1 MLGKY
6 ASLVK
11 AHMPHDAAK
20 VPHSLGDDRG
30 MPKSALTVLA
40 ENLLAVSRSA
50 KDPETRSQRG
60 IAVRAKIDQRT
71 VGRIMSAEHAA
82 GVDKVEALAG
92 VFKLQPWQLLY
103 PELDPMNPPEVP
115 TFSLAAK
122 ALAQAYDE
130 LPDGREKQ
138 DLLAQLLG
146 KLQMRYPSPG
156 PTLDEQEP
164 SAESTAPRGPGLQK
178 RGGKT
183 PARS

>member
-6 ASLVK
+6 ASMVK
-11 AHMPHDAAK
+11 AHLPLDAAK
-20 VPHSLGDDRG
+20 VPQDLGDHIG
-30 MPKSALTVLA
+30 MPKSALTVLS
-40 ENLLAVSRSA
+40 ENLLRLSRAA
-50 KDPETRSQRG
+50 KAEYRSQRE
-60 IAVRAKIDQRT
+60 IAARAKIDQRT

-92 VFKLQPWQLLY
+92 VFKLQPWQLMY
-103 PELDPMNPPEVP
+103 PELDPGNPPEVS

-146 KLQMRYPSPG
+146 RLQMRYPSPA
-156 PTLDEQEP
+156 PTPDGQEP
-164 SAESTAPRGPGLQK
+164 SGESSSQREPALQK
-178 RGGKT
+178 RVGKT